1 MRFFEKDI
9 EDYRAEFP
17 GEIARLPGQI
27 GKGGTG
33 ISGLQRRYSD
43 PGDTRLR
50 AHRPNGRVLCAEK
63 GMVRPWN
70 RLKDGD
76 PWLAICSA
84 PLSFPDQR
92 ISLPLHLPLFTQP
105 VPLRAHTYYN
115 DYLTSAH
122 LPGPEHPLTYLPL
135 RYFCHPATLPPPPPV
150 YSTMAEEL
158 DDFNLLSNDDQSD
171 SYPGQPKIESSED
184 YLLLDDSSLASSS
197 RNFRSR
203 KRNRVMQSCVACHA
217 QKRKVSL
224 SPHPPRLPLLIPPA
238 V

>member
-1 MRFFEKDI
+1 MESFKGRGSLVSDLLSSPFI
-9 EDYRAEFP
+9 PRSAN
-17 GEIARLPGQI
+17 LPP
-27 GKGGTG
+27 
-33 ISGLQRRYSD
+33 SPS
-43 PGDTRLR
+43 
-50 AHRPNGRVLCAEK
+50 
-63 GMVRPWN
+63 
-70 RLKDGD
+70 
-76 PWLAICSA
+76 S
-84 PLSFPDQR
+84 
-92 ISLPLHLPLFTQP
+92 PLHSTRS
-105 VPLRAHTYYN
+105 LRAHTYYN

-197 RNFRSR
+197 RNFRSK